1 MIALLYQ
8 NFYLRDLIS
17 LMEMDVKNLFG
28 DFLETAPEI
37 PDYTDYQT
45 ITPIGILQKLKRN
58 LCNHFFKSV

>member
-28 DFLETAPEI
+28 DFRKSPEI
-37 PDYTDYQT
+37 PDYTD
-45 ITPIGILQKLKRN
+45 
-58 LCNHFFKSV
+58 